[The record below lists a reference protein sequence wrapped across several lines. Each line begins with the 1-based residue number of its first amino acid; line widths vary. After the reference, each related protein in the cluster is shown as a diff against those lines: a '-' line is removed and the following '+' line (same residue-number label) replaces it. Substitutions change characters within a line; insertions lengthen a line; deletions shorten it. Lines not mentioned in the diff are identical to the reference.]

1 MLEVLS
7 VAEEKGITQILV
19 EDYIKID
26 REYAALGCSDGENV
40 IIPGIIQFVRGSKS
54 HPGIA
59 LLGEV
64 KPTDGFEQLIK
75 EFCLFVQQIGYVGIF
90 DIDFVDYLSNIYD
103 KQFPIVL
110 NKKLTKA
117 FGKNC
122 FDDDF
127 ENKVVDQE
135 KHKALS
141 NKLLE
146 KVLDTPKSLYRSVD
160 ENKVMCEVDAKIF
173 LTIIDENRDD
183 VSKDNLLAHK
193 TYLLTQSKRTV
204 YAAKELGYYEKDVIC
219 NPNSLIAILNEIGTL
234 KTDMD
239 IVNLFENP
247 FLVYTSEQV
256 WNEIQP
262 LLNAGVRIKGK
273 DIDRLRLDVDVKFD
287 KILTGT
293 KEEKVE
299 ESKRLTDRG
308 YSFPKE
314 MADLAVE
321 NEEKSKK
328 IEELQNEIEQ
338 LKTANRNLK
347 DGANKRMI
355 SKMKKRKK

>member
-1 MLEVLS
+1 MGMPDETLENE
-7 VAEEKGITQILV
+7 VANVFV
-19 EDYIKID
+19 EDYIK
-26 REYAALGCSDGENV
+26 LCKSDDSYSDV
-40 IIPGIIQFVRGSKS
+40 
-54 HPGIA
+54 
-59 LLGEV
+59 
-64 KPTDGFEQLIK
+64 
-75 EFCLFVQQIGYVGIF
+75 
-90 DIDFVDYLSNIYD
+90 DFVDYLSNIYD
-103 KQFPIVL
+103 KQYPSVL
-110 NKKLTKA
+110 NKKVIKA

-122 FDDDF
+122 IDDGF
-127 ENKVVDQE
+127 ENKAVDQE
-135 KHKALS
+135 KLHALS
-141 NKLLE
+141 NRLLE
-146 KVLDTPKSLYRSVD
+146 KVVDTPKSMYRSVE
-160 ENKVMCEVDAKIF
+160 ENRVMCDVDAKIF
-173 LTIIDENRDD
+173 LTIIDENKDD
-183 VSKDNLLAHK
+183 VSEDNLLAHK

-262 LLNAGVRIKGK
+262 LLDAGVKIKGK

-293 KEEKVE
+293 MQEKVE
-299 ESKRLTDRG
+299 ESKRLTERG

-328 IEELQNEIEQ
+328 IEELEKEIEQ
-338 LKTANRNLK
+338 LKTVNRNLK
-347 DGANKRMI
+347 DGTDKSLI